1 VSAAK
6 ALAHVGARLVG
17 AGALGAAIGGLAR
30 RAQGA
35 LALDLLFADTL
46 DLVRDVAT
54 RPVWDAAGVLMASL
68 PVHAPEL
75 RLAIAGGA
83 TLAGALVITIAAR
96 RRTTGA
102 AAAGTTAP
110 VAPPPTRARVA
121 RAIVR
126 PATRVDAATFLSQ
139 VEAAARAVDR
149 LGVSAP
155 RPVRAGAARTAIGR
169 ARARVTAVRTALG
182 AALDASVA
190 ALRRPRAAAGAP
202 GRPLA
207 PGAAHTATG
216 GAARRP
222 ALVSP
227 LAESG
232 ATRAEIARRT
242 GLSRDAV
249 ALSLSITA
257 RQV

>member
-1 VSAAK
+1 VSAGR
-6 ALAHVGARLVG
+6 ALAHVGARLLG

-30 RAQGA
+30 RAQGT
-35 LALDLLFADTL
+35 LALDLVFADTL
-46 DLVRDVAT
+46 HLVRDVAT
-54 RPVWDAAGVLMASL
+54 RPVWDAAGVLLASL

-83 TLAGALVITIAAR
+83 TLAGALAITIAAR

-102 AAAGTTAP
+102 AAETTAP
-110 VAPPPTRARVA
+110 VALPATPARVA
-121 RAIVR
+121 RASGR
-126 PATRVDAATFLSQ
+126 PATRADAAAFLSQ
-139 VEAAARAVDR
+139 VEAAARAADR
-149 LGVSAP
+149 LGMSAP
-155 RPVRAGAARTAIGR
+155 RPVRAGTARTAIGR
-169 ARARVTAVRTALG
+169 ARARVTATRPAWGAALG
-182 AALDASVA
+182 AAFSAV
-190 ALRRPRAAAGAP
+190 RRPRGSTEAP
-202 GRPLA
+202 ARPLA
-207 PGAAHTATG
+207 PGAAHAAAR

-222 ALVSP
+222 ALVTP

-249 ALSLSITA
+249 ALSLSIGA

>member
-1 VSAAK
+1 VSAPR
-6 ALAHVGARLVG
+6 ALVHGAARVGVRLLG
-17 AGALGAAIGGLAR
+17 AGVLGAAIGGGAR

-35 LALDLLFADTL
+35 MEFGRAATDALHAA
-46 DLVRDVAT
+46 RDVAA
-54 RPVWDAAGVLMASL
+54 RPVWDAAGGLMAAL
-68 PVHAPEL
+68 PVHAPQL
-75 RLAIAGGA
+75 RLAMA
-83 TLAGALVITIAAR
+83 AGAVLSLAMAVSAFAAR
-96 RRTTGA
+96 RRHAEPVA
-102 AAAGTTAP
+102 AD
-110 VAPPPTRARVA
+110 APPPAAEPQGVRAARTATRAE
-121 RAIVR
+121 
-126 PATRVDAATFLSQ
+126 AAAFLSQ

-155 RPVRAGAARTAIGR
+155 RRAPRRTATPAVVARVGARLAAARAALHT
-169 ARARVTAVRTALG
+169 TLRTALTPRP
-182 AALDASVA
+182 AVA
-190 ALRRPRAAAGAP
+190 ADSSVRALPPRAAH
-202 GRPLA
+202 
-207 PGAAHTATG
+207 AAAR

-249 ALSLSITA
+249 ALSLNLTA